1 MSPQRR
7 PVIGEESRVWSLLS
21 LEHLMTRSVVHIVYW
36 AGLGLIVLGGFGA
49 IGAAVGIALREPGV
63 MSLFAA
69 IPTLI
74 GGILVMCIL
83 AVVWRSFC
91 EFYVVIFRISDD
103 LRALRRG
110 YEAESA
116 AGGAPG
122 REASSRPFA

>member
-7 PVIGEESRVWSLLS
+7 QVIGEDSRVWNLLS

-36 AGLGLIVLGGFGA
+36 AGLGLIILGGFGA
-49 IGAAVGIALREPGV
+49 IGAAVGIALREPGL
-63 MSLFAA
+63 MGLFAA

-74 GGILVMCIL
+74 GGLLVMTIL

-110 YEAESA
+110 YEAEASA
-116 AGGAPG
+116 SGTPS
-122 REASSRPFA
+122 REARPFG

>member
-7 PVIGEESRVWSLLS
+7 PVIGEESRVWNLLS

-36 AGLGLIVLGGFGA
+36 AGLGLVVLLGFLFVGG
-49 IGAAVGIALREPGV
+49 AVGVALREGQI
-63 MSLFAA
+63 MGWLLA
-69 IPTLI
+69 IPVLVAGLLITLI
-74 GGILVMCIL
+74 MAIL
-83 AVVWRSFC
+83 WRSFC

-110 YEAESA
+110 YEADA
-116 AGGAPG
+116 NAGGTPV

>member
-1 MSPQRR
+1 MSPQHR
-7 PVIGEESRVWSLLS
+7 PAHGSESRVWSLLS
-21 LEHLMTRSVVHIVYW
+21 LDNLMTKSVVHLVYW
-36 AGLGLIVLGGFGA
+36 CGLGLIILGGFGA
-49 IGAAVGIALREPGV
+49 IGAAVGIALREPGL
-63 MSLFAA
+63 MGLFAA

-74 GGILVMCIL
+74 GGLLVMAIL

-116 AGGAPG
+116 ASGTPP
-122 REASSRPFA
+122 REARPFG

>member
-7 PVIGEESRVWSLLS
+7 PVIGEESRVWNLLS
-21 LEHLMTRSVVHIVYW
+21 LENLMTRSVVHIVYW
-36 AGLGLIVLGGFGA
+36 CGLGLIILGGFGA
-49 IGAAVGIALREPGV
+49 IGAAVGVALREPGL
-63 MSLFAA
+63 MGLFAA

-74 GGILVMCIL
+74 GGILVMVIL

-110 YEAESA
+110 YETEAA
-116 AGGAPG
+116 AGGTPS

>member
-36 AGLGLIVLGGFGA
+36 AGLGLVILGGFGA

-110 YEAESA
+110 YEAEAS
-116 AGGAPG
+116 AGGAPS
-122 REASSRPFA
+122 REAGARPFA